1 MTPAPDPFARLIAA
15 LEPYL
20 DQIVIIGGW
29 AHQLYRHHPAAQQL
43 DYPPLMTLDTD
54 IAMLPGVFLR
64 EQDIRSRLI
73 AHGFEEE
80 FLGDDRPPATHYRLG
95 DEASGFY
102 AEFLTPLV
110 GAVRDRTGR
119 RTATPEISGVTPHG
133 LRYVE
138 ILLHHPWAIDFASGE
153 VTAQIRI
160 ANPVSFVAQK
170 VLILAR
176 RDPEHRAKDILY
188 MHDTLEVFGSR
199 LAELRELWRERVR
212 PELTANQAKIL
223 SRASEVLFGELTDD
237 VRRASQIASQ
247 RVSPDNIRQACQYGF
262 REVFEWIRTGAERT
276 IPLTGFDCLP
286 GGAGNSR
293 W

>member
-1 MTPAPDPFARLIAA
+1 MTPAPDPFGRLITA

-29 AHQLYRHHPAAQQL
+29 AHQLYRQHPSSQRL
-43 DYPPLMTLDTD
+43 DYVPLMTLDTD
-54 IAMLPGVFLR
+54 IAILPGVPLR

-119 RTATPEISGVTPHG
+119 RSATTEISGVTSQR

-138 ILLHHPWAIDFASGE
+138 ILLHHPWAIDFASAE

-160 ANPVSFVAQK
+160 ANPVSFIAQK
-170 VLILAR
+170 VLIVAR
-176 RDPEHRAKDILY
+176 RDPEDRAKDILY

-199 LAELRELWRERVR
+199 LADLRELWRERVL
-212 PELTANQAKIL
+212 PELHPNQAKIL
-223 SRASEVLFGELTDD
+223 SKASGVLFGELTDD
-237 VRRASQIASQ
+237 VRRASQISGQ
-247 RVSPDNIRQACQYGF
+247 RVSAEAIRQACQYGF
-262 REVFEWIRTGAERT
+262 REVFE
-276 IPLTGFDCLP
+276 
-286 GGAGNSR
+286 
-293 W
+293 

>member
-1 MTPAPDPFARLIAA
+1 MTPALDPFARLITA

-43 DYPPLMTLDTD
+43 DYPPLMTLDAD
-54 IAMLPGVFLR
+54 IALLPGVPLR
-64 EQDIRSRLI
+64 QQDIRSQLI

-80 FLGDDRPPATHYRLG
+80 FLGADRPPATHYRLG

-102 AEFLTPLV
+102 AEFLTPQV

-119 RTATPEISGVTPHG
+119 RTATEEISGVTSQR

-138 ILLHHPWAIDFASGE
+138 VLLDHPWAIDFASAE
-153 VTAQIRI
+153 VTAPIRI
-160 ANPVSFVAQK
+160 ANPVSFIAQK

-176 RDPEHRAKDILY
+176 RDPEDRAKDILY
-188 MHDTLEVFGSR
+188 VHDTLEVFGSR
-199 LAELRELWRERVR
+199 LADLRELWRERVR
-212 PELTANQAKIL
+212 PELHDNRVKIL

-237 VRRASQIASQ
+237 VRRAAQIAGQ
-247 RVSPDNIRQACQYGF
+247 RVSPEAIRQACQYGF
-262 REVFEWIRTGAERT
+262 REVFE
-276 IPLTGFDCLP
+276 
-286 GGAGNSR
+286 
-293 W
+293 

>member
-1 MTPAPDPFARLIAA
+1 MTPAPDPFVRLITA

-29 AHQLYRHHPAAQQL
+29 AHQLYRQHPAAQQL

-54 IAMLPGVFLR
+54 IAMLPGVALR
-64 EQDIRSRLI
+64 EQDIRSRLV

-110 GAVRDRTGR
+110 GAGRDRTGR
-119 RTATPEISGVTPHG
+119 RIATTEISGVTSQR
-133 LRYVE
+133 LRYLE
-138 ILLHHPWAIDFASGE
+138 ILLHHAWAIDFASGE
-153 VTAQIRI
+153 VTERIRI
-160 ANPVSFVAQK
+160 ANPVSFIAQK

-176 RDPEHRAKDILY
+176 RDPEDRAKDILY

-199 LAELRELWRERVR
+199 LAELRALWREFVL
-212 PELTANQAKIL
+212 PELHANQAKVI
-223 SRASEVLFGELTDD
+223 SKASEVLFGDLTDD
-237 VRRASQIASQ
+237 VRRASQIAGQ
-247 RVSPDNIRQACQYGF
+247 RVSPKTIRQACQYGF
-262 REVFEWIRTGAERT
+262 REVFEQATGPE
-276 IPLTGFDCLP
+276 
-286 GGAGNSR
+286 
-293 W
+293 